1 MTTVISPEEEAN
13 RLRAGVLGSI
23 DGITSTAA
31 VVVGVAGAG
40 ASRSILLL
48 TGMVTLIGGALSMG
62 GGEWTSVSAGRD
74 AEVVDG
80 VPAAELASP
89 WSAALASGV
98 SFAVGALVPVLAVV
112 LPPVEWRVPVT
123 FGAVAVALAVAGVT
137 SARMAGTP
145 VRVAVRRTMLGGGVA
160 MLATWGFGLLAG

>member
-1 MTTVISPEEEAN
+1 VTEPTAEEKAS

-48 TGMVTLIGGALSMG
+48 AGMVTLIGGALSMG

-74 AEVVDG
+74 AEVADG
-80 VPAAELASP
+80 VPAGELASP
-89 WSAALASGV
+89 WSAALASAL
-98 SFAVGALVPVLAVV
+98 SFAAGALVPVLAVV
-112 LPPVEWRVPVT
+112 LPPVAYRVPVT
-123 FGAVAVALAVAGVT
+123 FLAVAVALAVAGVT
-137 SARMAGTP
+137 AARLADTP

-160 MLATWGFGLLAG
+160 MVATYGFGRLAG